1 MIMDSYDI
9 LIIIL
14 SITLAIFLFLAIIAA
29 SLFIKLLKQA
39 QVISKTA
46 QQTMENVEE
55 FTNQLKNAGK
65 ISTIGTAFSQV
76 VDLFKKGRK

>member
-46 QQTMENVEE
+46 QQTLENVEE